1 MNRLRHFA
9 EHSRDKLIPFLF
21 INSILL
27 PIIPI
32 LIAGYSFFSSGT
44 LRSERP
50 FIFPDLIDYDSKGN
64 IYLSEDGWKRVS
76 KIRPDGTVAYSLSGG
91 SRDSGFYEAWQISV
105 NSKGHLFLLNSVRDL
120 DGSYTNREEIQEYD
134 EDGTYLRSLKT
145 FTHTKEEALDTANFI
160 YGRIVSMNVSNGMLY
175 YLFREKET
183 VSVFR
188 SIEIGTGKENA
199 LFRVP
204 NNEDIIDFQPYQDGF
219 LITKKNGELVF
230 LKPDGSKTVST
241 SLQFSGTPLL
251 TPHSLSVTGN
261 TIFVTDYGNLSMVRA
276 AGGSCTP
283 ILSQSILESEGI
295 SPSKSLFRNV
305 ASRNDGSAISVDE
318 INRRIIGTD
327 PDGKIRFVL
336 NNAKYSPRHRALVL
350 LYILLFA
357 TVPCIIFFD
366 IFFIYRVALN
376 GRLSLLAKQ
385 FICFIILFGVSMTI
399 IAIVIY
405 KATSERHES
414 EYSNKLRLAA
424 QIASQTI
431 DGDTLEKI
439 NSPRDFG
446 GTGYLKLQN
455 QMWKQ
460 INAKT
465 HELGRNLYSVL
476 YKKHGDS
483 FYYTVDLYSYY
494 GTMYPY
500 TMSIPAHEEAYRD
513 GVVGSSQYTDIEG
526 DWIIGVAPVFN
537 SKGKIVGV
545 YEIGTSLYIV
555 DEIKKLFYTK
565 LAIIV
570 IIASLIQLIIF
581 YAAYYYLFRS
591 LRELKKATAMI
602 RKGNHDVIITV
613 NTGDE
618 IEDLADGINEMT
630 ARIRSYIKELE
641 EKNTALLA
649 IDKIKDEFLANTSHE
664 LRTPL
669 NGIIGITESFMDG
682 DLGSLTELQNHY
694 MNLVLRS
701 SRRLSSLVNDI
712 LDFSK
717 MQHHDMP
724 VNITPVDVKH
734 TINIITALSRAGIK
748 RKPVTIEDNT
758 GDIPYLYTDNLRLE
772 QILHNLIG
780 NAVKFTER
788 GKIQITSNITG
799 NQVEISI
806 VDTGIGIPKSKMDT
820 IFKPFEQVDGS
831 LTRHYGGTGLGLP
844 ITKKLVELLGGT
856 LSVESAEGTG
866 STFTFTLSLPVK
878 PITKEE
884 LDRIDTGQYTHRDM
898 FFDSD
903 KSLPVPEIPR
913 NGAQHTI
920 LVVDDDRINLDALA
934 HMLSVR
940 GFHPVAIDS
949 SEEALRRIQGGE
961 AFDCAIIDVM
971 MPVVSGYDL
980 VRAIR
985 VRHPMIELPVILL
998 TAKSRSIDVVDGFES
1013 GANDYLVKPI
1023 NKRELF
1029 ARLDTVL
1036 LLKQAAKENA
1046 RLTSIERELKIA
1058 KSIQDSIL
1066 PASITG
1072 LNRLDIATAF
1082 IPAETV
1088 AGDFFDFHKKSG
1100 DEIGI
1105 LISDVT
1111 GHGISAALVASMIK
1125 IAFYFQRH
1133 LMEKPGELLAAL
1145 NESLTGS
1152 FRQGYLTAFY
1162 FYIDTNK
1169 MIMRLARAGHPPLIV
1184 YRTDT
1189 DELIELRPKG
1199 RIIGC
1204 FEDTASET
1212 VEFALRANDIII
1224 AYTDG
1229 ITEARNPAGE
1239 MFGEELFH
1247 AAIRIASGKKT
1258 ATIRDTIIDSVN
1270 SFRGKNET
1278 VEDDITLIVCRV
1290 IPD

>member
-9 EHSRDKLIPFLF
+9 EHSRDKLIRFLF
-21 INSILL
+21 INSILIPL
-27 PIIPI
+27 IPI
-32 LIAGYSFFSSGT
+32 LIAGYGFFKSGT
-44 LRSERP
+44 IRGERP
-50 FIFPDLIDYDSKGN
+50 FSFPDLIDYDSKGS
-64 IYLSEDGWKRVS
+64 IYLSEDGWKRIT
-76 KIRPDGTVAYSLSGG
+76 KMKPDGTVIYTLSGG
-91 SRDSGFYEAWQISV
+91 SRDRGFYEAWEMSV
-105 NSKGHLFLLNSVRDL
+105 DQKGHLFILNSVRDL

-134 EDGTYLRSLKT
+134 ENGAYVRSLKT
-145 FTHTKEEALDTANFI
+145 FTHTKEEALNTQNFI
-160 YGRIVSMNVSNGMLY
+160 YGRIVSMSISGETLY
-175 YLFREKET
+175 YLFREKES

-188 SIEIGTGKENA
+188 SININTGQEKTLFHIG
-199 LFRVP
+199 
-204 NNEDIIDFQPYQDGF
+204 NNEDIIDFQPFENGF
-219 LITKKNGELVF
+219 LITKINGELE
-230 LKPDGSKTVST
+230 KAIDAGGKTII
-241 SLQFSGTPLL
+241 TPFKYKGPEIVN
-251 TPHSLSVTGN
+251 PHTLSVTSDSVFITDFGN
-261 TIFVTDYGNLSMVRA
+261 MSMVRVRN
-276 AGGSCTP
+276 GRCETV
-283 ILSQSILESEGI
+283 LSPDMLVSEGI
-295 SPSKSLFRNV
+295 SPSRALFRNV
-305 ASRNDGSAISVDE
+305 AGRDDGSAVSVDE
-318 INRRIIGTD
+318 ANKRLIGTT
-327 PDGKIRFVL
+327 PDGKIAFVL
-336 NNAKYSPRHRALVL
+336 TCAKYSYTHRFFILLYMSLFVL
-350 LYILLFA
+350 LPLIA
-357 TVPCIIFFD
+357 IFD
-366 IFFIYRVALN
+366 IYFVYSIVLN
-376 GRLSLLAKQ
+376 RRMTLLAKQ
-385 FICFIILFGVSMTI
+385 FICFIILFGVSTI
-399 IAIVIY
+399 FIAVVIY

-414 EYSNKLRLAA
+414 EYANKLLLAA

-439 NSPRDFG
+439 NSPHDFG
-446 GTGYLKLQN
+446 SPEYLKLQN

-476 YKKHGDS
+476 YKKHGGT

-500 TMSIPAHEEAYRD
+500 TMTISAHEEAYHD
-513 GVVGSSQYTDIEG
+513 GIVGSARYTDIEG
-526 DWIIGVAPVFN
+526 DWIIGVAPVYN

-545 YEIGTSLYIV
+545 YEVGTSLYII

-570 IIASLIQLIIF
+570 LIASLIQLVIF

-602 RKGNHDVIITV
+602 RKGNHDVVVTV
-613 NTGDE
+613 KTRDE

-641 EKNTALLA
+641 EKNAALQA
-649 IDKIKDEFLANTSHE
+649 SDKIKDEFLANTSHE

-694 MNLVLRS
+694 LNLVLRS

-717 MQHHDMP
+717 MQHHDMQIS
-724 VNITPVDVKH
+724 VIPVDVKH
-734 TINIITALSRAGIK
+734 TINIITALSRAAIK

-758 GDIPYLYTDNLRLE
+758 GDIPYVYTDHFRLE

-788 GKIQITSNITG
+788 GKIQISSAVVNG
-799 NQVEISI
+799 FVQIS
-806 VDTGIGIPKSKMDT
+806 VSDTGIGIPANKMET

-844 ITKKLVELLGGT
+844 ITKKLIELLGGT
-856 LSVESAEGTG
+856 LTAKSEEGTG
-866 STFTFTLSLPVK
+866 STFTFTLPLPPK
-878 PITKEE
+878 PVSKEE
-884 LDRIDTGQYTHRDM
+884 LDRKETTSPYLRDI
-898 FFDSD
+898 FVDD
-903 KSLPVPEIPR
+903 KSIPVPEIPKS
-913 NGAQHTI
+913 AAHHTV

-934 HMLSVR
+934 HMLTVR
-940 GFHPVAIDS
+940 GFHAVAIDS
-949 SEEALRRIQGGE
+949 SEEALRRIKGGE
-961 AFDCAIIDVM
+961 LFDCAIIDVM

-985 VRHPMIELPVILL
+985 TRQPMIELPVILL
-998 TAKSRSIDVVDGFES
+998 TAKSRSIDVVDGFEA

-1036 LLKQAAKENA
+1036 QLKQAAKENA

-1066 PASITG
+1066 PSSITG
-1072 LNRLDIATAF
+1072 LNRLDISTAF

-1125 IAFYFQRH
+1125 IAFHFQRH
-1133 LMEKPGELLAAL
+1133 LIEKPTELINAL
-1145 NESLTGS
+1145 NEVLSGS

-1162 FYIDTNK
+1162 FYIDTRA
-1169 MIMRLARAGHPPLIV
+1169 MIMRLARAGHPSIFV
-1184 YRTDT
+1184 YRTET
-1189 DELIELRPKG
+1189 DEIIELRPKG

-1204 FEDTASET
+1204 FPDTASQT
-1212 VEFALRANDIII
+1212 VEFPLRTNDIII

-1229 ITEARNPAGE
+1229 ITEARNPGGE
-1239 MFGEELFH
+1239 MFGEEAFI
-1247 AAIRIASGKKT
+1247 AAIRSAAGQKT
-1258 ATIRDTIIDSVN
+1258 SKIRDTIIEKVN
-1270 SFRGKNET
+1270 AFRGKNMT
-1278 VEDDITLIVCRV
+1278 VEDDITLLVCRV
-1290 IPD
+1290 IPE